1 MTLAQTTMKQR
12 KVPPGPSGDYS
23 PEEDL
28 FLWMNRNFE
37 RYGDIYK
44 ALVYGS
50 NVYVVSAPQYCER
63 VLRRNWQNYAR
74 KGLVVQRIKLALG
87 HNLITSNGELW
98 ARQRRMIQ
106 PAFTKNAIGSLI
118 DMIADVNVEVL
129 EKWKA
134 AARNRKTVNVTKDLS
149 LMVLKITL
157 TFIFGD
163 DYETVAPH
171 FSLFAEESA
180 RDFRFAQELD
190 ALGKLVLQIVTQRR
204 RENRTATDSLGT
216 MMDARDRDRG
226 QPMSDAQLVRE
237 VLTLVVAGHET
248 TASLLNWLWY
258 LLATHPE
265 AQLRLANELDRLPWK
280 GSSPTMDSLSNFTYT
295 RQVIDEALRLYP
307 PLWLMSR
314 KAINED
320 HLGEYFVP
328 SGTEIF
334 ISPYL
339 IQRSPQLWE
348 TPDRFE
354 PDRLSL
360 ENGPDRDELAMCP
373 FGAGPRKCIGD
384 LLARIEIQTH
394 LMMFGR
400 ELRLR
405 YDEKKAPE
413 FAIGLN
419 LLSRHDFHML
429 PEARTPSGA
438 HAAGFAGQ
446 GETMPEQ

>member
-1 MTLAQTTMKQR
+1 MKQIR
-12 KVPPGPSGDYS
+12 VPPGPTGDYS
-23 PEEDL
+23 PEEDF
-28 FLWMNRNFE
+28 FLWINRNFDH
-37 RYGDIYK
+37 YGDIYK
-44 ALVYGS
+44 ASVYGS
-50 NVYVVSAPQYCER
+50 NVYVVSAPEYCER
-63 VLRRNWQNYAR
+63 ILRHNWQNYAR

-106 PAFTKNAIGSLI
+106 PAFTKNAIGGLI
-118 DMIADVNVEVL
+118 DMIAGVNADVL
-129 EKWKA
+129 DKWKE
-134 AARNRKTVNVTKDLS
+134 AARNGNTINVTRDLS

-157 TFIFGD
+157 TFIFGG
-163 DYETVAPH
+163 DYETVAPQ
-171 FSLFAEESA
+171 FSFFAEEAA
-180 RDFRFAQELD
+180 RDFKFAQEL
-190 ALGKLVLQIVTQRR
+190 ASLGKLILQIVAQRR
-204 RENRTATDSLGT
+204 RENRTTTDSLGT
-216 MMDARDRDRG
+216 MMEARDRDRG
-226 QPMSDAQLVRE
+226 QPMSDDQLVRE

-248 TASLLNWLWY
+248 TASLLNWVWY

-265 AQLRLANELDRLPWK
+265 AQARLASELDRLPWE
-280 GSSPTMDSLSNFTYT
+280 GSPTMDSLPKFTYT

-314 KAINED
+314 KAINDD
-320 HLGEYFVP
+320 HLGEFFVP

-339 IQRSPQLWE
+339 IQRSPHLWE

-354 PDRLSL
+354 PDRLGPD
-360 ENGPDRDELAMCP
+360 NGPDRHELAMCP

-384 LLARIEIQTH
+384 LFARIEIQTH

-405 YDEKKAPE
+405 YDETKPPE

-419 LLSRHDFHML
+419 LLSRQDFHML
-429 PEARTPSGA
+429 PEARTSSTAQPRNSLRL
-438 HAAGFAGQ
+438 
-446 GETMPEQ
+446 E